1 MMRTARRMNL
11 ALVALVAA
19 GALTVACGGGGDDDG
34 GDDVASLDEG
44 SSEEESAQSDEEA
57 QEEDLLDWV
66 ECMRG
71 EGVEIPDPTRDEDG
85 NLVIGGG
92 VGVGGGG
99 PGGGEEPVDQ
109 GAMDAATETCGPP
122 PQVGGQY
129 TDDPETRQAIED
141 AAFEFA
147 RCMRDEGIEDFPDPD
162 FSNNGPGGEARTDSG
177 GDGSSVALGPF
188 GDVDMDDPE
197 IAAAFEVCQDL
208 MQPEGLDEPGGT
220 DSSDEASE
228 G

>member
-1 MMRTARRMNL
+1 MNTAL
-11 ALVALVAA
+11 AALVAA
-19 GALTVACGGGGDDDG
+19 TALTVACGGGGDDDG

-57 QEEDLLDWV
+57 QEEALLDWV
-66 ECMRG
+66 ECMRD
-71 EGVEIPDPTRDEDG
+71 EGVDIADPTRDEDG

-99 PGGGEEPVDQ
+99 PGGDEEPVDQ
-109 GAMDAATETCGPP
+109 EAMDAATETCGPP

-129 TDDPETRQAIED
+129 TDDPENQQAIQD
-141 AAFEFA
+141 AALEFA
-147 RCMRDEGIEDFPDPD
+147 QCMRDEGIEDFPDPD
-162 FSNNGPGGEARTDSG
+162 FSNNGAGGEARTDSG
-177 GDGSSVALGPF
+177 GDGSTVVLGPF
-188 GDVDMDDPE
+188 GEVDMDDPE

-208 MQPEGLDEPGGT
+208 MRPTGVDEPAGA
-220 DSSDEASE
+220 DSSGEASD